1 MRKLAW
7 LSLVLALLL
16 ALAACGG
23 DDDET
28 AADTGSTDTAAAA
41 APLNVYAAASL
52 TEVFPMID
60 PAPRYNFAGSDEL
73 ATQIREGAP
82 ADVYAA
88 ASSKYPQELFGEGLV
103 EEPVTFASNRLVLI
117 VPKDNPAGIEKVSD
131 VTKPGTKLVI
141 AAEGVPVG
149 DYTREVLDELGLN
162 KALDNVVSNEED
174 VKGVV
179 GKVTLGE
186 ADAGFVYA
194 TDAAVAAD
202 DVTVIELPE
211 GSQPPIEYQIAVVSS
226 SENKEAAQ
234 AFVDDGPGPGRQGA
248 ARGSRLRSPLGDR
261 RCGSHG
267 AERTEPTRRD
277 RQGRQGRD
285 DHGRGHR
292 RRRRP
297 GRRRGDH
304 AWERRAAGPEPGRCG
319 DRGDQG
325 DRGDAGD
332 EVAGRPGPP
341 GFPTVAAWASPR
353 SGSTVDDVRAY
364 VLTLPRAYEVF
375 VRGRIKFR
383 VGQIVFLA
391 FSRDATHLDWAV
403 RLPQEWRRALV
414 ERHEPL
420 RSSSSPATPTSASL
434 APVSSWTRSHEEEM
448 RELVLNAW
456 AMASCPSTSS
466 DRALAPAQ
474 DVGSAPREWRSGV
487 SRRARLRDLTGERV
501 FV

>member
-28 AADTGSTDTAAAA
+28 AADTASTDTAAAA
-41 APLNVYAAASL
+41 APLTVFAAASL

-60 PAPRYNFAGSDEL
+60 PAPRYNFAGSDAL

-88 ASSKYPQELFGEGLV
+88 ASSKYPQELFDEGLV

-194 TDAAVAAD
+194 TDATVAAD

-234 AFVDDGPGPGRQGA
+234 AFVDTVLGPDGKAQ
-248 ARGSRLRSPLGDR
+248 L
-261 RCGSHG
+261 
-267 AERTEPTRRD
+267 E
-277 RQGRQGRD
+277 
-285 DHGRGHR
+285 
-292 RRRRP
+292 
-297 GRRRGDH
+297 
-304 AWERRAAGPEPGRCG
+304 AAG
-319 DRGDQG
+319 
-325 DRGDAGD
+325 
-332 EVAGRPGPP
+332 
-341 GFPTVAAWASPR
+341 
-353 SGSTVDDVRAY
+353 
-364 VLTLPRAYEVF
+364 F
-375 VRGRIKFR
+375 V
-383 VGQIVFLA
+383 V
-391 FSRDATHLDWAV
+391 
-403 RLPQEWRRALV
+403 P
-414 ERHEPL
+414 
-420 RSSSSPATPTSASL
+420 
-434 APVSSWTRSHEEEM
+434 
-448 RELVLNAW
+448 
-456 AMASCPSTSS
+456 
-466 DRALAPAQ
+466 
-474 DVGSAPREWRSGV
+474 
-487 SRRARLRDLTGERV
+487 
-501 FV
+501 